1 MNDANYFIDQSKAI
15 LEARAVERDVD
26 KERSM
31 VRIVNTF
38 NALTDLNLTVA
49 DGWSFM
55 LILKLVRN
63 NTKYQEDSII
73 DLISYAA
80 LLGETL
86 SCNEENKEF

>member
-15 LEARAVERDVD
+15 LEARAAERDVN

-31 VRIVNTF
+31 ARIVNTF

-63 NTKYQEDSII
+63 STKYQEDSIV

-80 LLGETL
+80 LLGEEQ
-86 SCNEENKEF
+86 SSKEDI

>member
-63 NTKYQEDSII
+63 NTKYQEDSIV

-80 LLGETL
+80 LLGEEQ
-86 SCNEENKEF
+86 SSKENV